1 MRFPKRL
8 SIILLFAVF
17 CCSQILFASYED
29 VKPSGENFLL
39 DSYKIEKAEL
49 TFVGMTVG
57 RDGYVGY
64 GSKVI
69 LTPDSIARVSGKFD
83 GIMSEADKYG
93 DVEELKLDFSLGL
106 KLQEPDNSH
115 KKPTSGAPFINILIE
130 ENTASVEMKVYNN
143 RAPQNVSYQN
153 IGKKSF
159 LTDYHKS
166 SLMGVWSN
174 IPSPLAK
181 YGKKVFTLS
190 RNYSGDPNDWYRI
203 EPDGKKTKVYNGG
216 TKATPILYFVLNSV
230 TYTNGKTEVI
240 YGSNN
245 NTMQVLIPPGEDET
259 EPGVAQVT
267 GFVPGQNSS
276 EPEETSSGSEEATV
290 TTAAT
295 TEEPTASEDEAGI
308 ISVLGAIGSGL
319 AAAGAAAA
327 AATAASGATGAAGA
341 AGAAGASAGAGAL
354 PGSFDGNGIGTELA
368 DDPKKNKI
376 KKVLPDGSVVYV
388 DAADDESLGGGDLN
402 SIVSGFFGL
411 GADKFKKPYEE
422 AANLAIQ
429 RYNHGFITHFQLVN
443 SGNKGWSK
451 VAATNATNI
460 KNAAVSNLGKVSG
473 RINLVNNG
481 FKVIESAIDFVNYQ
495 KDTVCE
501 DGTVLSGDSMPKA
514 ALKAIAG
521 VKISG
526 AVMDANPALGIADLA
541 STIVLG
547 NTQAGDLLTP
557 SNNIKNAV
565 NLLTD
570 MASLSDRDYITAGIQ
585 SGKYGTMLKTYSEI
599 PDFVADVSS
608 NIGESLDVATSDEF
622 FDNLHDGIE
631 DMYKDK
637 DTGKIGV
644 LTNLVVR
651 PGLNIQ
657 HVAIEG
663 ARYGVKGVKWAGE
676 MAGKAVSSAGELW
689 DKAKNS
695 LFNW

>member
-1 MRFPKRL
+1 MRFPKRFA
-8 SIILLFAVF
+8 IILLFAVF

-106 KLQEPDNSH
+106 KLQKPDNSH

-143 RAPQNVSYQN
+143 RAPQNVNYQN

-181 YGKKVFTLS
+181 YGKKVFTFS

-276 EPEETSSGSEEATV
+276 TEETSSGSEEATV

-429 RYNHGFITHFQLVN
+429 RYNHGFTTHFQLVS